1 LAATVHDRDS
11 DGHEAAIVTE
21 TLENRK
27 ARILTVD
34 DDRITL
40 AMLAITIRKA
50 GYDIVQASSAEEALD
65 AIAENQPDLAVLDI
79 SMPGM
84 SGIELAQRLREE
96 TRIPFMFL
104 STHAEPDIV
113 REATGQGA
121 IGYLVKPIDFTHVV
135 SVIEAGLAHTQALL
149 QLHDGATRLEEKRA
163 SGTQKQAD
171 LIGRYA
177 ELTEL
182 EIRLQ
187 HAHGR
192 PLRPVFDVIGA
203 TCNAH
208 AEIKTLEGHIESLC
222 HILDAYRDTNASTEL
237 DAQARAD
244 LGEIGSKLVLGL
256 LRRDTAALIDEYR
269 EANRRVCSIVRGLKE
284 VSLADGSNQ
293 WQHADLHAIL
303 DTSLKNARSRID
315 AMGAVRKE
323 YGELPPIECLPAH
336 LGEVFLNLLV
346 NAAQATGDREQAM
359 IGVRTG
365 IADERIWIEIS
376 DNGCGILPENRE
388 LIFHPF
394 FTTRPTGTGLGL
406 GLSMCRDIICKHAGD
421 IEITSKSGEGSS
433 FRVSLPRRRT
443 AL

>member
-1 LAATVHDRDS
+1 M
-11 DGHEAAIVTE
+11 TE

-50 GYDIVQASSAEEALD
+50 GYEIVQASSAEEALD

-96 TRIPFMFL
+96 TTIPFMFL
-104 STHAEPDIV
+104 STHVEPDIV

-149 QLHDGATRLEEKRA
+149 QLHDGATRLEEERV

-187 HAHGR
+187 HAQGR
-192 PLRPVFDVIGA
+192 PLRPGFDIIDA
-203 TCNAH
+203 CNAH

-222 HILDAYRDTNASTEL
+222 HILDAYRDTNASPEL

-256 LRRDTAALIDEYR
+256 LRRDSAVLLEEYR
-269 EANRRVCSIVRGLKE
+269 EVNRRVCSIVRGLKE
-284 VSLADGSNQ
+284 VSLGDGSNQ

-303 DTSLKNARSRID
+303 DTSLEKARSRID

-336 LGEVFLNLLV
+336 LGEVFLNLLI
-346 NAAQATGDREQAM
+346 NAVQATGDREQAM

-376 DNGCGILPENRE
+376 DNGCGIPPENRE

-394 FTTRPTGTGLGL
+394 FTTRPAGAGLGL
-406 GLSMCRDIICKHAGD
+406 GLSMSRDIIYKHAGD
-421 IEITSKSGEGSS
+421 IEVTSKTGEGSS
-433 FRVSLPRRRT
+433 FRVSLPRRRA